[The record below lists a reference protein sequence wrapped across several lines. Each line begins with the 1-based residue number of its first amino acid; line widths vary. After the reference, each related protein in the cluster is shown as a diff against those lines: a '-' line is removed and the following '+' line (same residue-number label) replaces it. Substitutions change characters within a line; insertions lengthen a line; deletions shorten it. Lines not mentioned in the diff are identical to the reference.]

1 MAVNQKTSKITNS
14 EYDSLISK
22 SIDLKNNKEKSIV
35 EGKVVAIETDTIIVD
50 VGLKSEGRIPIT
62 EFSRPGKNPEINI
75 GDSVKVFVDRVD
87 GVNGETKLSYEK
99 ALKQSAWNSLQD
111 SFDNNKTVTGTP
123 YNKVKGGMSVN
134 LDGVTAFLPGSQ
146 IDNRQIVIDT
156 KELLDKP
163 LELMI
168 LKMDKYRG
176 NIVVSRKAISEIEIK
191 KQREKLLTNIKEG
204 SILEGRIKNITDY
217 GAFIDLGGIDGL
229 VHITDIAWRRINHPS
244 DLLEVGNQVK
254 VKILKYDEEI
264 TRLSL
269 GIKQL
274 TDDPWINVDKYFE
287 IEKNYDGEIS
297 GINDQG
303 IFLSINNVNKYF
315 EIEKDYDCE
324 VFAIADQGVFLS
336 MNDFD
341 GFIPTA
347 ELTWLKKPPHPSK
360 IVQIKDKIKV
370 KILEIDSEK
379 RRLNCSLKRL
389 KQNPWL
395 SIKEKFKVNDIIDT
409 KIVNIVDFGIF
420 VKVYDEID
428 GMIHIS
434 DLDWDESKCLSIL
447 SNFKKGEKVSVKI
460 LDINIDKER
469 ISLSIKHLV
478 NNPIL
483 DFILKKPL
491 KSIISGKII
500 SINEKG
506 LTVNISK
513 NINGFIK
520 KTDLAKD
527 KSEQRI
533 DRFAVN
539 ETIDSMITSFDEKSK
554 KINLSIKDIEINE
567 EKKLL
572 KKYGSKDSGASLGD
586 ILTDAL
592 KEKKSN

>member
-14 EYDSLISK
+14 EYDSLIS
-22 SIDLKNNKEKSIV
+22 SNLDLKNNKEKSIV
-35 EGKVVAIETDTIIVD
+35 EGKVVAIEVDTVIVD

-62 EFSRPGKNPEINI
+62 EFSKSGKNPEINI

-87 GVNGETKLSYEK
+87 DANGETKLSYEK
-99 ALKQSAWNSLQD
+99 ALKQSAWNSLQY

-123 YNKVKGGMSVN
+123 YSKVKGGMSVN
-134 LDGVTAFLPGSQ
+134 LDGVIAFLPGSQ
-146 IDNRQIVIDT
+146 IDNRQFITDT
-156 KELLDKP
+156 KELIAKP

-176 NIVVSRKAISEIEIK
+176 NIVVSRKAISDIEIK
-191 KQREKLLTNIKEG
+191 KQREELLTNIKEG

-229 VHITDIAWRRINHPS
+229 VHITDVSWRKINHPS
-244 DLLEVGNQVK
+244 DLLEIGNQVK
-254 VKILKYDEEI
+254 VKVLKYDEEI

-287 IEKNYDGEIS
+287 IEKNYDGEVY
-297 GINDQG
+297 GMNDQG
-303 IFLSINNVNKYF
+303 IFLSMNN
-315 EIEKDYDCE
+315 
-324 VFAIADQGVFLS
+324 
-336 MNDFD
+336 FD
-341 GFIPTA
+341 GFVQTT
-347 ELTWLKKPPHPSK
+347 ELSWLKKPPHPSK

-370 KILEIDSEK
+370 KILEIDSDK
-379 RRLNCSLKRL
+379 KRLNCSLKRL
-389 KQNPWL
+389 KKNPWL
-395 SIKEKFKVNDIIDT
+395 YIKEKFKVNDVINT

-420 VKVYDEID
+420 VEVYDEID

-434 DLDWDESKCLSIL
+434 DLDWDESKCPSIL
-447 SNFKKGEKVSVKI
+447 SNYKKGEKVSVKI

-478 NNPIL
+478 NNPTL
-483 DFILKKPL
+483 DFILTKPV
-491 KSIISGKII
+491 KSIISVKII

-506 LTVNISK
+506 LTVNIAK

-527 KSEQRI
+527 ESEQRI
-533 DRFAVN
+533 NRFAAN
-539 ETIDSMITSFDEKSK
+539 ETIDCMITSFDEKSK
-554 KINLSIKDIEINE
+554 KINLSIKEIEIDE

-572 KKYGSKDSGASLGD
+572 IKYGSKDSGASLGD
-586 ILTDAL
+586 IFSDKL
-592 KEKKSN
+592 KRK